1 MREFT
6 ESFLTLYH
14 GTDEEA
20 AKKILCEGFIL
31 SRPENSWCGAGV
43 YFYDIKAKAWWSAN
57 RTCADKRNR
66 TKNKY
71 KPAVI
76 YAEVKNIPK
85 SEIFDLRVYRDLV
98 DFETYVKQLDG
109 YDLNCEGMDDQELVI
124 RMRSWLIEFYAKT
137 NNKRMVIGIF
147 RQRPQADY
155 AEAIEFANG
164 LDIIFGVETIY
175 CVKDASIITIIGTGG
190 QDDEVVS

>member
-1 MREFT
+1 
-6 ESFLTLYH
+6 
-14 GTDEEA
+14 
-20 AKKILCEGFIL
+20 
-31 SRPENSWCGAGV
+31 
-43 YFYDIKAKAWWSAN
+43 
-57 RTCADKRNR
+57 
-66 TKNKY
+66 
-71 KPAVI
+71 
-76 YAEVKNIPK
+76 
-85 SEIFDLRVYRDLV
+85 
-98 DFETYVKQLDG
+98 
-109 YDLNCEGMDDQELVI
+109 
-124 RMRSWLIEFYAKT
+124 MRSWLIEFYAKT